1 MRAQDIPLPL
11 GGDDAA
17 VKKFA
22 QKVEALKR
30 KVSCARAWGASTPGH
45 AALCPRREPL

>member
-1 MRAQDIPLPL
+1 MLPRPSQAEAELVGALQDIPLPL
-11 GGDDAA
+11 KGDDAA

-30 KVSCARAWGASTPGH
+30 KVRSGS
-45 AALCPRREPL
+45 